1 MWLSKVNLEGEN
13 EMAIFRDG
21 QKPKGVKSE
30 GEMNGNEWECKE
42 IIM

>member
-21 QKPKGVKSE
+21 QKPKGIKSE
-30 GEMNGNEWECKE
+30 GEMNMFLKKNVT
-42 IIM
+42 MRN